1 MELETLCIHGGR
13 ADTDK
18 SGAIS
23 TPIYQ
28 TATFAHPAL
37 GKSTGFDYTR
47 DSNPTRDALEATMA
61 ELEGGAQALAFTSGM
76 AAATCLMEMFKPGD
90 HIVASDDLYGGTYR
104 LFNQIS
110 LKNGLTFDWAD
121 TTDPANV

>member
-61 ELEGGAQALAFTSGM
+61 ELEGGAQALAFHLRHGSR
-76 AAATCLMEMFKPGD
+76 
-90 HIVASDDLYGGTYR
+90 HVSDG
-104 LFNQIS
+104 
-110 LKNGLTFDWAD
+110 
-121 TTDPANV
+121 NVQTG